1 MSATTE
7 TLPLP
12 PDDDLATAGAV
23 AVLRRGVANSPE
35 LRVGLWFTV
44 LMALATSLGRLVVP
58 ISIQQ
63 ILDRGVLGD
72 GGFRAEFVYPA
83 CALAAAAVLGLY
95 LVTRATYLRLVQA
108 AENTLRALR
117 VRVFAHIHALSIAEH
132 DENRRGELVSRVTSD
147 VETLARFAEWGA
159 VSWIVNSTIIVGVL
173 VVMLVYSWPL
183 ALVTVVFFA
192 PLLPLLR
199 ALQRRQLAAY
209 DELRTRVGETLSE
222 FSETIGGAGVVRAY
236 RLEGRARRRLH
247 RAIDR
252 QYRAA
257 IRGAKFFALQFP
269 LGDLFGTAALA
280 AVIAFGVSWGPGR
293 GLDPGQLIAFIFL
306 VNLVLNPV
314 AELGEVL
321 DQTQT
326 AIAGWRKVLLV
337 LALPVELVEPKDG
350 RGLPAGPLSVTAES
364 VDFAYRNGVPVLRD
378 VDVVIPRGARVA
390 VVGETGSGKSTFV
403 KLLCRLADPRAGRVR
418 VDGVDLRD
426 LSADER
432 HRAIRLVPQDGFLF
446 DTTVRENIRLG
457 RRGAD
462 DADIDAAVDDLD
474 LRWWAERLPAGLD
487 TPAGERGSALSVGER
502 QLVALVRAQLA
513 DPGLL
518 ILDEATSAVDPETD
532 QALGAALTRLA
543 EGRTMVSVAHRL
555 STAERADTVLVF
567 DRGRIVERGTHAEL
581 VAAGGTYARLHQS
594 WLGNVKATDLGGT
607 SSS

>member
-1 MSATTE
+1 VTAATATADE
-7 TLPLP
+7 LPLP

-23 AVLRRGVANSPE
+23 AVLRRGLANSPE

-58 ISIQQ
+58 IAIQQ

-72 GGFRAEFVYPA
+72 DGFRPEFVYPA
-83 CALAAAAVLGLY
+83 CALAAATVLGLY

-159 VSWIVNSTIIVGVL
+159 VSWIVNSTVIVGVL
-173 VVMLVYSWPL
+173 VVMLAYSWPL
-183 ALVTVVFFA
+183 ALLTVVVFA

-199 ALQRRQLAAY
+199 TLQRRQLAAY

-280 AVIAFGVSWGPGR
+280 AVIAFGVWWGPGR
-293 GLDPGQLIAFIFL
+293 GLEPGQLIAFVFL

-337 LALPVELVEPKDG
+337 LALPVELLEPEDG
-350 RGLPAGPLSVTAES
+350 QALPSGPLSVTAEG
-364 VDFAYRNGVPVLRD
+364 VDFAYRNGVPVLRN
-378 VDVVIPRGARVA
+378 VDVVIPPGARVA
-390 VVGETGSGKSTFV
+390 VVGETGSGKTTFV
-403 KLLCRLADPRAGRVR
+403 KLLCRLADPGAGAVR
-418 VDGVDLRD
+418 VDGVDLRE
-426 LSADER
+426 LAADER

-462 DADIDAAVDDLD
+462 DAAIDAAIDAVG

-567 DRGRIVERGTHAEL
+567 DAGRIVERGTHAEL
-581 VAAGGTYARLHQS
+581 VSAGGIYARLHQS
-594 WLGNVKATDLGGT
+594 WLGNVKAGQG
-607 SSS
+607 